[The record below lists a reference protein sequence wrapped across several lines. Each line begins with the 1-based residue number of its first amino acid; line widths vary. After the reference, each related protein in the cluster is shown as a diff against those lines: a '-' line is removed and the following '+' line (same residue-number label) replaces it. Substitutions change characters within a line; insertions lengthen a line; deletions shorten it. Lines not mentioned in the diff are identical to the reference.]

1 MVSQKQDKSQEPRMK
16 LLIID
21 DSAVDR
27 QSLSSVLA
35 AFGHTVDEAA
45 GPTQALTM
53 VEQGHYDLVFL
64 DVVMPEQDGYKFLR
78 TLRLN
83 PKTSNQYVVFCSS
96 KKTPLEINYGIKR
109 AGANDYLPKPATP
122 ESVQEVLERIPA

>member
-1 MVSQKQDKSQEPRMK
+1 MQDESQEPNMK
-16 LLIID
+16 LLIVD

-27 QSLSSVLA
+27 QSLSSVLT
-35 AFGHTVDEAA
+35 AFGHAVDEAA
-45 GPTQALTM
+45 SPTQALSM
-53 VEQGHYDLVFL
+53 VEQGQYDLVFL

-122 ESVQEVLERIPA
+122 ATVQEILERIPA

>member
-1 MVSQKQDKSQEPRMK
+1 MK

-27 QSLSSVLA
+27 QALSSVLTA
-35 AFGHTVDEAA
+35 LGHAVDESASPA
-45 GPTQALTM
+45 QALGM
-53 VEQGHYDLVFL
+53 VEQGQYDLVFL

-109 AGANDYLPKPATP
+109 AGANDYLPKPATH
-122 ESVQEVLERIPA
+122 ESVQQVLARIPA